1 MRKWK
6 KNARNEKSGAEEKN
20 TKRRRWK
27 ENRKNSRKE
36 TGERK
41 GEKLTEL
48 SSPVWK

>member
-27 ENRKNSRKE
+27 ENRKTAGRKR
-36 TGERK
+36 GNER
-41 GEKLTEL
+41 ERN
-48 SSPVWK
+48 